1 MLHTDRIRR
10 DFPMFSEE
18 HQSGIYLDNAATT
31 HKPLAVIEAVS
42 RFYRRQ
48 NATVRRGVYP
58 LAAQATRA
66 HEQVREQ
73 VRQFIGAAKASEI
86 VFTAGTTDGINL
98 VANSFAAPRLQSG
111 DEVLIS
117 AMEHHANLIPWQQI
131 CQQTGAKL
139 TVIPINQQGELELA
153 MLPRLLNNRTKLLA
167 VTHISNSLGTINP
180 IKAITQR
187 AHEHG
192 IPVLVDGAQSAA
204 HHPIDVVDLDCDFF
218 VFSGHKMFAPSGIGV
233 LYAKAAHLEKMP
245 PYRFGGEAIR
255 SVTFAATTFAPAPT
269 KFEPGTPNVE
279 GTIGLGAAMGYI
291 NAIGKKNIQTHLRE
305 MLAYATEQLS
315 AIDGLRIIGTAEA
328 KSAIL
333 SFTLADI
340 HPHDA
345 ATYLGEAGIAVR
357 AGHHCT
363 QPVMQF
369 FGIPGTL
376 RASFSI
382 YNTKAEIDHLAE
394 TIRAAKRFF

>member
-1 MLHTDRIRR
+1 M
-10 DFPMFSEE
+10 
-18 HQSGIYLDNAATT
+18 IYLDNAATT
-31 HKPLAVIEAVS
+31 HKPKAVIEAVS
-42 RFYRRQ
+42 RFYSQQ
-48 NATVRRGVYP
+48 NATVRRSVYP
-58 LAAQATRA
+58 LAAQATQAYER
-66 HEQVREQ
+66 VREQ
-73 VRQFIGAAKASEI
+73 VRQFIGAKESSEI

-98 VANSFAAPRLQSG
+98 VANSFAAPRLQPG
-111 DEVLIS
+111 DAILIS

-131 CQQTGAKL
+131 CRQTGAKL
-139 TVIPINQQGELELA
+139 SVIPINEQGELQLE
-153 MLPRLLNNRTKLLA
+153 MLPDLLGHHTKLLA
-167 VTHISNSLGTINP
+167 ITHISNSLGTINP
-180 IKAITQR
+180 AKAITQI
-187 AHEHG
+187 AHERG

-204 HHPIDVVDLDCDFF
+204 HYPIDVMDLDCDFF
-218 VFSGHKMFAPSGIGV
+218 VFSGHKMFAPSGVGV
-233 LYAKAAHLEKMP
+233 LYAKSAHLEHML

-255 SVTFAATTFAPAPT
+255 SVTFEDTTFASAPT

-279 GTIGLGAAMGYI
+279 GAIGLGAAMDYVHT
-291 NAIGKKNIQTHLRE
+291 IGKDNIQAHLKE

-315 AIDGLRIIGTAEA
+315 AIDGLRLIGTAKS

-333 SFTLADI
+333 SFTLAGI

-369 FGIPGTL
+369 FGVPGTL

-382 YNTKAEIDHLAE
+382 YNTKAEIDQLAE
-394 TIRAAKRFF
+394 TIRAAKRFFD